1 MIKKLSIALVSLVL
15 LALVLVAP
23 VAAVDPTTTATTTVN
38 NTTTTAVPTVTI
50 SADVL
55 AAIANA
61 TNNTTTT
68 TTTVVSNVSNVTTV
82 ATVATNVTNATGN
95 IKVVPAG
102 GSVYIGEAGLNLNT
116 LAGIQNGQTLGW
128 YQSGSNIQTN
138 SPDATLVISDAS
150 NVYIAPGTQTGVWY
164 NLETKTAAFTVK
176 DPSVAMKIFDA
187 KTGKDVTN
195 KQVVEGT
202 LLNFRIDSNLDA
214 FTQRGVTGAPV
225 TIKVKDPSGNV
236 YVALYDDLKQ
246 SNGLVN
252 IPVSS
257 SSFFVKG
264 TGTSGAM
271 WDTNYKDYKDGDYK
285 IWVESNANGMKDNY
299 KDPSSGADNTGKTI
313 SSVYTLTI
321 GQDTLAIT
329 SNADAN
335 AGVIRN
341 NDFAISISGRPN
353 QAYNMWVSGTSS
365 LKGTDGEMP
374 PAIKSGQ
381 NGVAVGSA
389 TTGSYVYNSAGQTVA
404 SDVAPGTNPDT
415 GVSAYFANVTTDDN
429 GKRTVGLSTNSSTKD
444 QTYTIKVQW
453 TDANGEFKS
462 DSVKVKVSKGEVT
475 ITSSG
480 NQSYFLGESVTL
492 SGKNTDSS
500 NVYLFITGPN
510 TPTNGASL
518 TDISAVVNG
527 NAGSFTQET
536 VNTDDTWSYKWE
548 TSNLNIDAGSYTVYA
563 VGVPADKDNL
573 KDAKYATASVII
585 KKPFVTANASA
596 ATVAKG
602 DKLIIDGLAEG
613 KPSSVAYWIVGKNL
627 FAYNT
632 ETVND
637 DGTYEITI
645 DRGTTQNLASG
656 QYFAVIQHPMGNGV
670 FDVAPFKNGSVTRV
684 YDTSGNFF
692 VAEGAGRLQGSD
704 AANALVDLLNGA
716 NIDDKYTKLSF
727 VIDEPNIN
735 INAIPDK
742 NVGDKFDI
750 SGTTNLAVGDTV
762 LVDVLSSSFKPT
774 DKTQAGDFSGVS
786 GSTTIV
792 AGDNGNTW
800 NFTVDASA
808 FKADQYTVKV
818 ESIEASTSQTST
830 FNLLETGAVSN
841 NTSAVATTAAIS
853 TVKSNATGSS
863 TSAATSAAS
872 TTRVNNTTSTAPTQ
886 SPGFGALVALI
897 GLGAVAFLVARR
909 N

>member
-15 LALVLVAP
+15 LAMVFVAP
-23 VAAVDPTTTATTTVN
+23 VGAQDNTTVVTAAN
-38 NTTTTAVPTVTI
+38 ATAVPTIPADILANLTNLTNVTT
-50 SADVL
+50 VP
-55 AAIANA
+55 
-61 TNNTTTT
+61 
-68 TTTVVSNVSNVTTV
+68 TVVSNVTIV
-82 ATVATNVTNATGN
+82 APNATGN
-95 IKVVPAG
+95 IKVVPAS
-102 GSVYIGEAGLNLNT
+102 GSVYVGEAGLNLNT
-116 LAGIQNGQTLGW
+116 LAGIQNGDTLGW

-138 SPDATLVISDAS
+138 SPDDTFVISDAL
-150 NVYIAPGTQTGVWY
+150 NVYIAPGTKTGVWY
-164 NLETKTAAFTVK
+164 NLKTNTPAITVK
-176 DPSVAMKIFDA
+176 DPSLAMKIFDV

-195 KQVVEGT
+195 KQVVEGA

-236 YVALYDDLKQ
+236 YVALYNDLKQ
-246 SNGLVN
+246 ANGLVN

-271 WDTNYKDYKDGDYK
+271 WDTNYQDYKNGDYK
-285 IWVESNANGMKDNY
+285 IWVESNVNGMKDNY
-299 KDPSSGADNTGKTI
+299 KDPASGADNTGKTI

-329 SNADAN
+329 SNADAT

-353 QAYNMWVSGTSS
+353 QAYNLWVSGTSS
-365 LKGTDGEMP
+365 MSGAAGDMP

-381 NGVAVGSA
+381 NGVAAGAA
-389 TTGSYVYNSAGQTVA
+389 TTGSYVYNNAGATVA
-404 SDVAPGTNPDT
+404 SDVAAGVNPDT
-415 GVSAYFANVTTDDN
+415 GLSAYYANVTTDDN
-429 GKRTVGLSTNSSTKD
+429 GKRTVGFSTNASTKD

-453 TDANGEFKS
+453 TDSNGEFKS

-480 NQSYFLGESVTL
+480 NQSYFLGESITL

-510 TPTNGASL
+510 TPVNGANL
-518 TDISAVVNG
+518 NDIQAVVNG
-527 NAGSFTQET
+527 QAGSFTQET

-548 TSNLNIDAGSYTVYA
+548 TSNLNIDAGSYTIYA
-563 VGVPADKDNL
+563 VGVPADKDHL

-602 DKLIIDGLAEG
+602 DKLVITGLAEG

-637 DGTYEITI
+637 DGTYEISI

-656 QYFAVIQHPMGNGV
+656 QYFAVIQHPMSNGI

-692 VAEGAGRLQGSD
+692 IAEGAGRLQGSD
-704 AANALVDLLNGA
+704 AANALVNLLNGA

-727 VIDEPNIN
+727 VIDEPSIT

-742 NVGDKFDI
+742 NVGDKFEV

-762 LVDVLSSSFKPT
+762 LIDVLSSSFQPT

-792 AGDNGNTW
+792 KGDNGNTW

-808 FKADQYTVKV
+808 FKADQYSVKV

-830 FNLLETGAVSN
+830 FNLLESGAVGN
-841 NTSAVATTAAIS
+841 VTAKPTAAVT
-853 TVKSNATGSS
+853 TVKTNATGSS
-863 TSAATSAAS
+863 TSAATSAATS
-872 TTRVNNTTSTAPTQ
+872 AGNNTTASTAPTQ

>member
-1 MIKKLSIALVSLVL
+1 MIKKLSIALISLVL
-15 LALVLVAP
+15 LAMVFVAP
-23 VAAVDPTTTATTTVN
+23 VAALDATPTTVTTTVVTAVPTIPADILASILN
-38 NTTTTAVPTVTI
+38 NTTTVPTVVANVTI
-50 SADVL
+50 P
-55 AAIANA
+55 
-61 TNNTTTT
+61 
-68 TTTVVSNVSNVTTV
+68 TVVANVIIPTVVGNVTV
-82 ATVATNVTNATGN
+82 APVTTGN
-95 IKVVPAG
+95 IKVVPAS

-116 LAGIQNGQTLGW
+116 LAGIQNGDTLGW

-138 SPDATLVISDAS
+138 SPDDTFVISDAM
-150 NVYIAPGTQTGVWY
+150 NVYIAPGTKTGVWY
-164 NLETKTAAFTVK
+164 NLKTNTPAVTVK
-176 DPSVAMKIFDA
+176 DPSLAMKIFDV
-187 KTGKDVTN
+187 KTNKDVTN

-202 LLNFRIDSNLDA
+202 LLNFRVDSNLDA
-214 FTQRGVTGAPV
+214 FTQRGVVGAPV
-225 TIKVKDPSGNV
+225 TIKVKDPSGNI
-236 YVALYDDLKQ
+236 YVALYNDLKQ
-246 SNGLVN
+246 SNTLVN

-264 TGTSGAM
+264 TGASGAM
-271 WDTNYKDYKDGDYK
+271 WDTNYQDYKNGDYK
-285 IWVESNANGMKDNY
+285 IWVESNVNGMKDNY
-299 KDPSSGADNTGKTI
+299 KDPASGADNTGKTI
-313 SSVYTLTI
+313 SAVYTLTI
-321 GQDTLAIT
+321 GQDSLAIT
-329 SNADAN
+329 SNADAT

-353 QAYNMWVSGTSS
+353 QAYSLWVSGTSS
-365 LKGTDGEMP
+365 MAGTSGEMP

-381 NGVAVGSA
+381 NGVAAGSA
-389 TTGSYVYNSAGQTVA
+389 ATASYVFNTAGQTVA
-404 SDVAPGTNPDT
+404 SDVAPGVNADT
-415 GVSAYFANVTTDDN
+415 GVSAYYANVTTDDN
-429 GKRTVGLSTNSSTKD
+429 GKRTVGFSTNSSTKD

-453 TDANGEFKS
+453 TDSNGEFKS
-462 DSVKVKVSKGEVT
+462 DSVKIKVSKGEVT
-475 ITSSG
+475 LTSSG
-480 NQSYFLGESVTL
+480 NQSYFLGESITL

-510 TPTNGASL
+510 TPINGANL
-518 TDISAVVNG
+518 NDIQPVVNG
-527 NAGSFTQET
+527 AAGSFTQET
-536 VNTDDTWSYKWE
+536 VNTDNTWSYKWE
-548 TSNLNIDAGSYTVYA
+548 TSNLNIDAGSYTIYA

-573 KDAKYATASVII
+573 KNAKYATASVII

-602 DKLIIDGLAEG
+602 DKLIITGVAEG

-645 DRGTTQNLASG
+645 ARGTTQSLASG

-692 VAEGAGRLQGSD
+692 IGEGAGRLQGSD
-704 AANALVDLLNGA
+704 AANALVNLLNGA

-735 INAIPDK
+735 INAIADK
-742 NVGDKFDI
+742 NVGDKFEI
-750 SGTTNLAVGDTV
+750 SGTTNLAVGDTI
-762 LVDVLSSSFKPT
+762 LIDVLSSSFKPT

-792 AGDNGNTW
+792 KGDNGNTW
-800 NFTVDASA
+800 NFSVDASA
-808 FKADQYTVKV
+808 FKADQYSVKV
-818 ESIEASTSQTST
+818 ESIEASTSQTGT
-830 FNLLETGAVSN
+830 FNLLESGAVGN
-841 NTSAVATTAAIS
+841 ATAAPTSAVT
-853 TVKSNATGSS
+853 TVKSNATGVS
-863 TSAATSAAS
+863 TSAAASAA
-872 TTRVNNTTSTAPTQ
+872 TTKVNNTTSTAPTQ